1 MSKSPVTRI
10 ALGTM
15 EMGKRMNFEES
26 VAFLKK
32 FQEYGLTELDAAYMY
47 AGGADAGGS
56 VGGLTEEIMGK
67 IDTVHGSNVATKANP
82 GAGKTLSPKSVRHQL
97 ETSMKKLNTECV
109 DLFYLHWPCMDVSI
123 EDTLDEV
130 NNLYKEGKFQRFGL
144 SNFISWQVAEVQQI
158 CIQNGYVRPTV
169 YQGLYNCLSRMVEKE
184 LFPCLR
190 KYGMS
195 FYCFNPLAGGLLTG
209 KYKRDDHPAENK
221 EPGRYAGNQW
231 GQFYR
236 DQFWNDKYFDALD
249 VIQNACQ
256 KEGVSLYSAA
266 LRWVTHHSAL
276 SSDNDDAIIV
286 GASGISHLVSN
297 LDALNEGPLPLSIVD
312 AIEQG
317 HELTKGHGPNYF
329 RNVDVRHF
337 V

>member
-1 MSKSPVTRI
+1 MSRSAVTRV

-26 VAFLKK
+26 EAFLRK
-32 FQEYGLTELDAAYMY
+32 FQEYGHTELDTAYMY
-47 AGGADAGGS
+47 AGGADGGS
-56 VGGLTEEIMGK
+56 TGGLTEEVMGK

-82 GAGKTLSPKSVRHQL
+82 AGGKTLSPQSVRHQL
-97 ETSMKKLNTECV
+97 ETSMKKLKTECV
-109 DLFYLHWPCMDVSI
+109 DLFYLHWPCMDANI
-123 EDTLDEV
+123 EDTLNEV
-130 NNLYKEGKFQRFGL
+130 NNLYKEGKFKRFGL

-158 CIQNGYVRPTV
+158 CIQNGFVKPTV
-169 YQGLYNCLSRMVEKE
+169 YQGMYNCLTRMVEQE
-184 LFPCLR
+184 LFLCLR

-195 FYCFNPLAGGLLTG
+195 FYCYNPLAGGLLTG
-209 KYKRDDHPAENK
+209 KHQRDDQPENVS
-221 EPGRYAGNQW
+221 EPGRFAGKQW
-231 GQFYR
+231 GQAYR
-236 DQFWNDKYFDALD
+236 DRFWREKYFDALD
-249 VIQNACQ
+249 IIQEACK
-256 KEGVSLYSAA
+256 KEGVSVTSAA

-276 SSDNDDAIIV
+276 SGDNNDAIIV
-286 GASGISHLVSN
+286 GSSSISHLVSN

-329 RNVDVRHF
+329 RNVSVKHA